1 VHTALAV
8 VPRGAAEMTFLEE
21 ARARHDAVCA
31 FVQEPSFPALN
42 ELKRHR
48 AQLLQ
53 ALEPPQPNVEDR
65 ERVRARAVGVP
76 EVPRL
81 SDTDVTL
88 VPQLSDF
95 LHVNELLA
103 ARLLT
108 DTLQVRNPAFSFP
121 CARATRHG
129 TQRTAKR

>member
-1 VHTALAV
+1 MA
-8 VPRGAAEMTFLEE
+8 FLEE
-21 ARARHDAVCA
+21 ARARLDAVCA

-53 ALEPPQPNVEDR
+53 ALEPPPLRAEDR
-65 ERVRARAVGVP
+65 ERVRTRAAGVP
-76 EVPRL
+76 EAQRL
-81 SDTDVTL
+81 SEADAAL
-88 VPQLSDF
+88 ALQLSDF

-108 DTLQVRNPAFSFP
+108 DTLQARTCNPAGFSP
-121 CARATRHG
+121 PAGARSSLRGPPNAE
-129 TQRTAKR
+129 RTV